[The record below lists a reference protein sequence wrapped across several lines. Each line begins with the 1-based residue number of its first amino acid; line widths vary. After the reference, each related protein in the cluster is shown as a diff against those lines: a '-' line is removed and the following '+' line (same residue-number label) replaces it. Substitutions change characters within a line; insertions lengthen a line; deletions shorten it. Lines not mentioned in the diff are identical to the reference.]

1 MHLTDAVPVLAGAP
15 SVVQE
20 EGGNDLSRGQG
31 DKFTA
36 ITENCAMV
44 LFSLASPLVDESRP
58 PEYFL
63 NLKFLCC
70 KEGEKNQKRLA
81 YLCVRE

>member
-31 DKFTA
+31 DELA
-36 ITENCAMV
+36 AVTENCAMADFLKSCHPGRPSRPV
-44 LFSLASPLVDESRP
+44 RPRRQGAVVTLVHSLAVAVPQPV
-58 PEYFL
+58 
-63 NLKFLCC
+63 
-70 KEGEKNQKRLA
+70 
-81 YLCVRE
+81 